1 MSSYFGEGKISE
13 KIASLLFVGLLM
25 VLLVACGGKQNESLS
40 VVKTPLTRSES
51 LLHTVV
57 QLSIYHENQEEVMDE
72 AVSYIKEMESLL
84 STNLE
89 GQMSTVSIRQEKK
102 LLRWMNVPLK

>member
-1 MSSYFGEGKISE
+1 M
-13 KIASLLFVGLLM
+13 
-25 VLLVACGGKQNESLS
+25 
-40 VVKTPLTRSES
+40 KTPLTRSES

-57 QLSIYHENQEEVMDE
+57 QLSIYHENQEEAMDE

-89 GQMSTVSIRQEKK
+89 GADVYRINQAAEKR
-102 LLRWMNVPLK
+102 LSRWMNVPLK